1 MPRPPFDLLR
11 AVFLLLA
18 VVILTEVGM
27 TVFAGLACWWLNLQ
41 TAREIGACLPIVV
54 QIREQWAEIL
64 ASVLALLLAA
74 RSWPP
79 PPDPPDE

>member
-1 MPRPPFDLLR
+1 VPRRPFDLLR

-18 VVILTEVGM
+18 IVILTEVAM
-27 TVFAGLACWWLNLQ
+27 TIFAGMGCWYLNMV
-41 TAREIGACLPIVV
+41 TTREIGACLPIIV

-79 PPDPPDE
+79 SDPPDK